1 MIAVERI
8 ADWLGED
15 VLSDDDEKAGKLD
28 EVYLDGNV
36 PILAEVKR
44 GGLRRKTH
52 LVPLDGA
59 LAGRDYVR
67 FPYPAKLITDAPGH
81 SGDGAPDEAALNAV
95 ADHFNLRSHGKGKLE
110 GSKARAARFAAAD
123 AAEQRARELEDES
136 RRQAVHAE
144 QSTRESEEAAM
155 ARKRASEDADAA
167 RVEAERARSDDL

>member
-15 VLSDDDEKAGKLD
+15 VLGEDDEKAGKLE
-28 EVYLDGNV
+28 EVYLDGNA

-59 LAGRDYVR
+59 LVGRDYVR
-67 FPYPAKLITDAPGH
+67 LAHSAKKITDAPGH
-81 SGDGAPDEAALNAV
+81 SGEGAPDEATLNAV
-95 ADHFNLRSHGKGKLE
+95 ADHFNLKLHGQATLE
-110 GSKARAARFAAAD
+110 GSKARAARLAAAD

-136 RRQAVHAE
+136 RQQAEQAE
-144 QSTRESEEAAM
+144 QSTRESEEAKM
-155 ARKRASEDADAA
+155 ARERTAEQAEAA
-167 RVEAERARSDDL
+167 RAEAERARSGLL